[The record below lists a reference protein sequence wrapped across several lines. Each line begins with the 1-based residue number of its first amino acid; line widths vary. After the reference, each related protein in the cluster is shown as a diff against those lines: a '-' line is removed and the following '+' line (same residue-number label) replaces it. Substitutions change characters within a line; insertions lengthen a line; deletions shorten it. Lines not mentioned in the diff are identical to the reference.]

1 MKLLIVGS
9 GGREHA
15 LLWKLR
21 CDRPRDTRWYAA
33 PGNAGTAE
41 LAENVPIA
49 ASDIP
54 ALVDFCEA
62 RSVDLVVVGPEA
74 PLAAGLVDAL
84 CDRRISAF
92 GPRARAA
99 EIESSKAFAK
109 EIMKRNAI
117 PTAVHETFKDLPAAE
132 AYIRAH
138 SAPIVVKASG
148 LAGGKG
154 SIVCETVEDA
164 VRAARSMLEDRQF
177 GDAGAT
183 VVVEEFLEGE
193 ELSLLFLC
201 DGTDAVPMLA
211 SQDHKR
217 LGEGDTGPNTGGMG
231 AYAPVSTADGALVS
245 KTLERIVQPALWAL
259 AKEDRVYRGCLY
271 VGLMVKQG
279 EPYVVEFNCR
289 FGDPEVQAILP
300 LLRSPLSEAVEL
312 IARGGSVRDL
322 QLEWSPGAAVC
333 TVLASAGYPGTYDK
347 GKPISI
353 PRDLAEREDIL
364 VFHAG
369 TRIDAEKR
377 TVTDGGR
384 VLNVV
389 GLGPNVP
396 EASRLAREAADAIGF
411 EGKIFRRDIAWREIE
426 RLGIA

>member
-1 MKLLIVGS
+1 MNVLIVGS

-15 LLWKLR
+15 LLWELR
-21 CDRPRDTRWYAA
+21 CDRPHDAFYAA

-41 LAENVPIA
+41 LAENVAIA

-62 RSVDLVVVGPEA
+62 RSIDLVVVGPEA

-84 CDRRISAF
+84 WDRRIPAF

-109 EIMKRNAI
+109 EIMKRNTI
-117 PTAVHETFKDLPAAE
+117 PTAAFETFQDVARAE
-132 AYIRAH
+132 SYIRTRG
-138 SAPIVVKASG
+138 APIVVKASG

-154 SIVCETVEDA
+154 SIVCETVEEA
-164 VRAARSMLEDRQF
+164 LRTARSMLEDRQF
-177 GDAGAT
+177 GEAGAT

-201 DGTDAVPMLA
+201 DGADAVPMLG

-231 AYAPVSTADGALVS
+231 AYAPVSIADETLVT

-259 AKEDRVYRGCLY
+259 AREDRVYRGCLY
-271 VGLMVKQG
+271 VGLMVKDG

-289 FGDPEVQAILP
+289 FGDPEAQAILP
-300 LLRSPLSEAVEL
+300 LLRSPLFETVER

-322 QLEWSPGAAVC
+322 ELEWSPGAAVC
-333 TVLASAGYPGTYDK
+333 IVLASAGYPGAYEK

-353 PRDLAEREDIL
+353 PGDLVEREDIL
-364 VFHAG
+364 IFHAG
-369 TRIDAEKR
+369 TRRDAEKR

-389 GLGPNVP
+389 GVGPNVP
-396 EASRLAREAADAIGF
+396 EAARISREAAELIEF
-411 EGKIFRRDIAWREIE
+411 EGKIFRRDIAWRQIE

>member
-1 MKLLIVGS
+1 MNLLIVGS

-21 CDRPRDTRWYAA
+21 CDRPQGAFYAA

-41 LAENVPIA
+41 LAENVAIA
-49 ASDIP
+49 ATDIP

-84 CDRRISAF
+84 WDRRIRAF

-109 EIMKRNAI
+109 EIMKRNTI
-117 PTAVHETFKDLPAAE
+117 PTAGFETFQDVARAE
-132 AYIRAH
+132 AYIRTRG
-138 SAPIVVKASG
+138 APIVVKASG

-164 VRAARSMLEDRQF
+164 VRAARSMLQDRQF
-177 GDAGAT
+177 GESGAT
-183 VVVEEFLEGE
+183 IVVEEFLEGE

-201 DGTDAVPMLA
+201 DGADAIPMLA

-231 AYAPVSTADGALVS
+231 AYAPVSIADGALVS

-259 AKEDRVYRGCLY
+259 AREDRLYRGCLY
-271 VGLMVKQG
+271 VGLMIKEG

-300 LLRSPLSEAVEL
+300 LLRSPLFEAVER

-322 QLEWSPGAAVC
+322 ELEWSSGAAVC
-333 TVLASAGYPGTYDK
+333 TVLASSGYPGTYEK
-347 GKPISI
+347 GKPITI
-353 PRDLAEREDIL
+353 PRDLVEREDVLI
-364 VFHAG
+364 FHAG
-369 TRIDAEKR
+369 TRRDADKQL
-377 TVTDGGR
+377 VTDGGR
-384 VLNVV
+384 VLNVA

-396 EASRLAREAADAIGF
+396 EAARISRDAAEAIEF
-411 EGKIFRRDIAWREIE
+411 EGKVFRRDIAWREIE
-426 RLGIA
+426 RLGLA